1 MNSVSSVF
9 TIPLCNLT
17 LYAVDFNGNATG
29 SPVWQGKCIEN
40 VEIQDT
46 LIKELSAP
54 TGCTFRVPHD
64 LDESHVVRA
73 TGLMDFSLVQQR
85 NTVFVLYISW
95 AAANSSAGVGPNQ
108 PYQDRTLFGCT
119 HRSLSASGR
128 GMNGSD
134 SVSQNIEFIGQ
145 FYLASTGVGT
155 PLGPASSV
163 QA

>member
-1 MNSVSSVF
+1 MQSVSTVF
-9 TIPLCNLT
+9 SIPLCNLS
-17 LYAVDFNGNATG
+17 LYAVDVNGNATG

-54 TGCTFRVPHD
+54 TGCSFRVPHD

-73 TGLMDFSLVQQR
+73 SGLMDFSLVQQR
-85 NTVFVLYISW
+85 NTVFVLYMSW
-95 AAANSSAGVGPNQ
+95 QAANQNSGIGVNQ

-119 HRSLSASGR
+119 HRTLSASGR
-128 GMNGSD
+128 GINGSD
-134 SVSQNIEFIGQ
+134 SVGQSIEFIGQ
-145 FYLASTGVGT
+145 FYVASTGVGT
-155 PLGPASSV
+155 PPGPASSV